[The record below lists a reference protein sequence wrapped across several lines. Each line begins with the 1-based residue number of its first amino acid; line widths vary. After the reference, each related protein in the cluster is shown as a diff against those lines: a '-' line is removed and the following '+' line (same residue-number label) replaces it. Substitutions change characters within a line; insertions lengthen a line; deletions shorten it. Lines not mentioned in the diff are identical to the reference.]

1 MKRNSKKLFRL
12 PILGAKKIN
21 QTNYNLEMFFVTCVL
36 LCKRKVCSLFL
47 NFHFKDEFDFFYK
60 LNEHG
65 LVRECIK
72 RRRKK
77 NWFGLLKYRNWSGGV
92 VQIYQICLKT
102 LHRFTLLCCTVL
114 NLKLLI
120 FQVGLET
127 WPWPAACPAV
137 GQAG

>member
-77 NWFGLLKYRNWSGGV
+77 KLVWASKIGIYLGV
-92 VQIYQICLKT
+92 
-102 LHRFTLLCCTVL
+102 
-114 NLKLLI
+114 
-120 FQVGLET
+120 
-127 WPWPAACPAV
+127 
-137 GQAG
+137 